1 MSDPYDAYKEEAL
14 RILYGP
20 KLIYDNVWRFV
31 NGLRFDDLV
40 PGVKACMNENHYE
53 RHDRMAITVA
63 GHVNVVDN
71 QAWYGRQLDIRTR
84 LQNRWLVRKLK
95 HYGQIIGANPIRV
108 STLNGTVYFSY
119 HVAVDQ
125 VSHLVDS

>member
-1 MSDPYDAYKEEAL
+1 MNEWYDMYKEEAL
-14 RILYGP
+14 RILYTP
-20 KLIYDNVWRFV
+20 KAVYDNCWRSI
-31 NGLRFDDLV
+31 NALKSDLV
-40 PGVKACMNENHYE
+40 PGVKVVMNENHYE
-53 RHDRMAITVA
+53 EYRRMAITVA

-95 HYGQIIGANPIRV
+95 DFGQTIGASPIRV
-108 STLNGTVYFSY
+108 STCNGTVYFSY
-119 HVAVDQ
+119 HVHVEH